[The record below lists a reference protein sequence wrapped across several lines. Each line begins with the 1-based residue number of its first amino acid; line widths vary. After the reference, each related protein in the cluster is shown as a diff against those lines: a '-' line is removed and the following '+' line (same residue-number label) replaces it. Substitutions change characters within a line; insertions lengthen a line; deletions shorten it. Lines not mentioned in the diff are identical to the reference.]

1 MKRVEIA
8 PGEFVEVSNEM
19 MAKARAALERTNKML
34 THFDTDFPEPK
45 CSVCGRV
52 IYCGASTLCNEK
64 PCGLQKS

>member
-8 PGEFVEVSNEM
+8 PGEFVNVPDEM
-19 MAKARAALERTNKML
+19 IAKARAALERTNKML
-34 THFDTDFPEPK
+34 GHFDADFPEPE